1 MTSLLNTRP
10 SDNSLSQAQTNQRV
24 IARWWAAINRFLNTL
39 GGLARLAMWRIRY
52 YSGLSLL
59 ALIGVIIAVGLV
71 TSAAFFAQA
80 VDQVMLNRELAEYS
94 RITQRPPFA
103 ARVFSPSTQSVPLTL
118 ERTFTLGEHVAE
130 TLSSE
135 VGLPVSRVIMLADSG
150 NLGLLPPPDDSRYA
164 SSGALADTALV
175 HMTGVGDEIE
185 IIDGAA
191 YDEEAQSGE
200 ALDVW
205 MHTALAAQIGAQIDD
220 RFIVPGSEGAII
232 PVRVAGIWSPADPKS
247 PFWLN
252 DPNQT
257 MVAKLFVRA
266 EDYQARV
273 EPALNVKVRTV
284 TWQVILDESRARPA
298 QARNYKNGFEK
309 AGIIIPRYLPDARL
323 TAPTLSLEKFVGQQ
337 TALTTLLLGFN
348 VPALGFLLYF
358 LVLTSAVIA
367 YWQRRETS
375 LLRSRGITRIS
386 ILNFTL
392 IEALVLFVVGVPLG
406 LLLGLTLARMMG
418 YTESFLSFV
427 ERPPLPVSVNG
438 INLPLTLITLGVVLV
453 AKLWTVNSSSDQT
466 IVTQTREQARP
477 TRGPF
482 WYRNYLDLLLIIPTF
497 YAYQQFLQRGSLAAL
512 VQDRPEDLYQ
522 DPLLILV
529 PGIFII
535 TLALIAMRFFPL
547 LMRLLDLLA
556 NRMRWFP
563 SYLALRQLGR
573 QSHAYINP
581 LLLVIVSL
589 ALGVYTLSMAA
600 SMDHWLVDRIYYRVG
615 TDMTFRPFLESEAQ
629 GGATAAGAD
638 WIPPVDE
645 FTVLPGVEHAARV
658 GDYQAEFFFAGGSGR
673 TQGRFMAIDRLDFP
687 LTAWFRSDFAQ
698 ESLGGLMNRL
708 ALVPDGILIS
718 RQLLEANSLRI
729 GDRVSMLVIPDLGV
743 SVRQEFTVVGIY
755 EYFPTAYPE
764 QPVAVGNL
772 EYINSFFGVTMPHR
786 IWLRLKPGVTVEQVK
801 PQVES
806 TGILASNIESTAAS
820 LNSAQAEMQRV
831 GVFGTLTV
839 SFLAAALMAALGL
852 LTYSYASLHE
862 RLFQFSVLRA
872 VGLRRGEIITQVAL
886 EYSVLTAYGALAGV
900 LCGSLAAR
908 LFVPLFRFTGGTSAA
923 LPPLV
928 PIIAQERIIPLAVS
942 FAVIMVIMELLV
954 ISSAFYRRLFESL
967 RMGHQ
972 G

>member
-1 MTSLLNTRP
+1 MVPLFNTR
-10 SDNSLSQAQTNQRV
+10 SSGDSLSPAQRNNLSPS
-24 IARWWAAINRFLNTL
+24 RWWAAAHRSLNTL
-39 GGLARLAMWRIRY
+39 GGLARLALWRIRY

-71 TSAAFFAQA
+71 TSAAFFSQA
-80 VDQVMLNRELAEYS
+80 VDQVMLNRELAEYT

-103 ARVFSPSTQSVPLTL
+103 ARVFSPSTAAVPLSL
-118 ERTFTLGEHVAE
+118 ERTVTLGKHVAD
-130 TLSSE
+130 TLASE
-135 VGLPVSRVIMLADSG
+135 VGLPVRRTIMLVDSG
-150 NLGLLPPPDDSRYA
+150 NLGLLPPTDDNRYT
-164 SSGALADTALV
+164 GNGRLADTALV
-175 HMTGVGDEIE
+175 HMTGVGEELEIVS
-185 IIDGAA
+185 GAP
-191 YDEEAQSGE
+191 YVEEDQSGDV
-200 ALDVW
+200 LDVW
-205 MHTALAAQIGAQIDD
+205 MHTDLAAEIGAQVDD
-220 RFIVPGSEGAII
+220 RYIVPGSADAII
-232 PVRVAGIWSPADPKS
+232 PVRVAGIWSPVDNTS

-257 MVAKLFVRA
+257 MVNKLFVRA
-266 EDYQARV
+266 ADYQARV
-273 EPALNVKVRTV
+273 EPALETKVRTV
-284 TWQVILDESRARPA
+284 TWQVILDETRARPA
-298 QARNYKNGFEK
+298 QARNYKAGFEK

-323 TAPTLSLEKFVGQQ
+323 TAPTLTLEKFVGQQ

-375 LLRSRGITRIS
+375 LLRSRGITRTS

-392 IEALVLFVVGVPLG
+392 IEALVLFAVGVPLG
-406 LLLGLTLARMMG
+406 LLLGLGLARMMG

-427 ERPPLPVSVNG
+427 ERPPLPVSFSG
-438 INLPLTLITLGVVLV
+438 INLPLTLITLGIVLV
-453 AKLWTVNSSSDQT
+453 AKLWTVGASAHET
-466 IVTQTREQARP
+466 IVTQAREQARP

-497 YAYQQFLQRGSLAAL
+497 YAYQQFLQRGSLGAL

-547 LMRLLDLLA
+547 LMRLFDFLA
-556 NRMRWFP
+556 GRVRWFP

-600 SMDHWLVDRIYYRVG
+600 SMDRWLEDRVYYSIG
-615 TDMTFRPFLESEAQ
+615 TDMSFTPFLESEAR
-629 GGATAAGAD
+629 AAEPTPGAD
-638 WIPPVDE
+638 WIPPIDE
-645 FTVLPGVEHAARV
+645 FTALPGVEHAARV
-658 GDYQAEFFFAGGSGR
+658 GDYETSLLLAGDSGGID
-673 TQGRFMAIDRLDFP
+673 GRFLAIDRLDFP
-687 LTAWFRSDFAQ
+687 LTAWFRGDFAQ

-708 ALVPDGILIS
+708 AVVPDGVLIS
-718 RQLLEANSLRI
+718 RELLEAHSLRI
-729 GDRVSMLVIPDLGV
+729 GDRISLLVIPDIGV
-743 SVRQEFTVVGIY
+743 SVRDEFTVVGAY
-755 EYFPTAYPE
+755 EYFPTAYRDL
-764 QPVAVGNL
+764 PVVVGNL
-772 EYINSFFGVTMPHR
+772 EYINSYFGVTMPHR
-786 IWLRLKPGVTVEQVK
+786 IWLRLEPGVTPKEAQTAVET
-801 PQVES
+801 
-806 TGILASNIESTAAS
+806 TGIQASAVDTTNET

-886 EYSVLTAYGALAGV
+886 EYGVLTAYGAIAGV
-900 LCGSLAAR
+900 ACGSLAAR
-908 LFVPLFRFTGGTSAA
+908 LFVPLFRFTGGANA
-923 LPPLV
+923 PLPPLI
-928 PIIAQERIIPLAVS
+928 PIIAQERIIPLAVA
-942 FAVIMVIMELLV
+942 FAVIMIVMELLV
-954 ISSAFYRRLFESL
+954 VSSAFYQRLFEAL
-967 RMGHQ
+967 RLGHH